1 MTTSFPAS
9 PAAVAAD
16 GRSAPVTELPYA
28 FGRSWLGGFLVAAG
42 EHGVRAI
49 LLGDDPS
56 ELVADLQRREPGATL
71 LLAETALAPLT
82 RQVERLLDTPGRPD
96 ELQLDLRGD
105 PFQQKVWQV
114 LRAIPAGATV
124 SYAAVARQVGPPASA
139 KDVADACAANSIAVA
154 IPCHR
159 VVRSDGS
166 ISGYRW
172 GVRRK
177 RALLAREA
185 RP

>member
-1 MTTSFPAS
+1 MSASFTIPLA
-9 PAAVAAD
+9 
-16 GRSAPVTELPYA
+16 VTELPYA

-42 EHGVRAI
+42 KRGIRAI
-49 LLGDDPS
+49 LLGDDPA
-56 ELVADLQRREPGATL
+56 ELVADLKRREPDATVI
-71 LLAETALAPLT
+71 LARAALAPVT
-82 RQVERLLDTPGRPD
+82 ARVERLLDAPSD
-96 ELQLDLRGD
+96 ADDLQLELRGD
-105 PFQQKVWQV
+105 GFQQKVWQA
-114 LRAIPAGATV
+114 LRAIPAGATE
-124 SYAAVARQVGPPASA
+124 SYAEVARRIGPPASA
-139 KDVADACAANSIAVA
+139 KDVAEACAANPIAVA

>member
-1 MTTSFPAS
+1 VVVAGAGRDVSAAGHVAVANQSRPSLIGAARRFLSGLNS
-9 PAAVAAD
+9 PA
-16 GRSAPVTELPYA
+16 R
-28 FGRSWLGGFLVAAG
+28 
-42 EHGVRAI
+42 I
-49 LLGDDPS
+49 
-56 ELVADLQRREPGATL
+56 GARL
-71 LLAETALAPLT
+71 TA
-82 RQVERLLDTPGRPD
+82 RVERLLDAPSDADG
-96 ELQLDLRGD
+96 LQLELRGD
-105 PFQQKVWQV
+105 GFQQKIWQT
-114 LRAIPAGATV
+114 LRAIPAGSTE
-124 SYAAVARQVGPPASA
+124 SYAEVARRIGPPASA
-139 KDVADACAANSIAVA
+139 KDVAEACAANPIAVA